1 MWRGIRNIFG
11 MAVLFCLFSALFPC
25 GTAAEENRVAG
36 FDVARIATMIVDS
49 DENLTY
55 TDALALAKTSAATGT
70 SAKIMPGR
78 QVYWLVFNVTNTA
91 AIADWGLAVYNS
103 LINRIDVYVLDGDKL
118 ESQHVSGRV
127 AIVKN
132 PLPSV
137 NVGYSIPLSIP
148 PGETRTIALRAD
160 AALLYPFTIY
170 AMPKSEIDSAFFQR
184 SLIFTLITGA
194 MLALLFYNMMLGF
207 SLKDRNYL
215 LYCFYVASNIA
226 LYVAVLGVT
235 ESFFKFYDQHF
246 LLHPL
251 FHGATQL
258 SGGWFVYRFL
268 DLPKNIPTMGLLF
281 RLYFFFLALVMMLW
295 PFVEGSL
302 LVEALMLGV
311 LVLLPLLIISGGIGV
326 WRKIPGALYILIGW
340 GILMLGAAR
349 ISGDLFG
356 LTDERTDLGG
366 MSVYAAALIEMIVL
380 SLALADRVRQ
390 LRLDKLS
397 ADQANSAKS
406 TFLATMSHEIRT
418 PLNGILATVEMLS
431 RSALSEG
438 QRKYVET
445 IHSSGAALRALL
457 NNVLD
462 YAKAESRNFV
472 ASPHPLK
479 IDLLVKGVVDLM
491 SSRAQDRGIPIN
503 VTIDPGLPHLVLGDS
518 LMLRQVLLN
527 LLSNAEKFTKSGHIN
542 VRVAPCP
549 NACIET
555 GMANGIRFEIEDTGI
570 GISQSQYEVVFEHF
584 TQVDSSP
591 SRHHGGTGLGLAIA
605 KEMVIAM
612 GGTIGVESK
621 LGKGSNFY
629 IDIPLPAVDEAAL
642 ADSSDENLAYQTRS
656 KQRELN
662 ILVVDDVQINCDIL
676 ADFLVSE
683 GHSAKTA
690 VSGPEALDLMKEGAF
705 DVIMMDLFM
714 PGMDGVETTH
724 QARKLLPDIPII
736 GVTAA
741 TGTEQKMV
749 CLSAG
754 MDDVL
759 EKPLNFDLVEM
770 VLQRVVSSRKNTQ
783 APFPL
788 LDLDAHHRTAVFLGK
803 GKAKELLSDFIT
815 QGAVVIDDLETAWNA
830 GRNKEAGSQSH
841 KLAGMSGFVGL
852 AALSTKARQ
861 LYQSIE
867 FGDNESAGQHV
878 LEIRDLYERSLA
890 EISTL
895 AE

>member
-1 MWRGIRNIFG
+1 MGGMKIIFE
-11 MAVLFCLFSALFPC
+11 MAVLSCLFSVFFPG
-25 GTAAEENRVAG
+25 GTAAEEVRVAG
-36 FDVARIATMIVDS
+36 LDVASIATMIVDG
-49 DENLTY
+49 DKNLTY
-55 TDALALAKTSAATGT
+55 TDAIALARTSAAVGV
-70 SAKIMPGR
+70 SAKIKPGR
-78 QVYWLVFNVTNTA
+78 QVYWLVFDITNTSA
-91 AIADWGLAVYNS
+91 TADWGLAVYNS
-103 LINRIDVYVLDGDKL
+103 LVNRIDVYVLNGDKL
-118 ESQHVSGRV
+118 ESHHVSGRE
-127 AIVKN
+127 AIVKD

-137 NVGYSIPLSIP
+137 NVGYSIPLTMP
-148 PGETRTIALRAD
+148 LGETRSIAFRAD

-170 AMPKSEIDSAFFQR
+170 AMPKLEVDSAFFQR
-184 SLIFTLITGA
+184 SLLFTLITGA

-207 SLKDRNYL
+207 SLRDRNYL

-268 DLPKNIPTMGLLF
+268 NLRKNIPTMGILF
-281 RLYFFFLALVMMLW
+281 HLYFLFLALVMMLW

-311 LVLLPLLIISGGIGV
+311 LVLLPLLIISSGIGV

-366 MSVYAAALIEMIVL
+366 MSVYAAALIEMFVL

-445 IHSSGAALRALL
+445 IHSSGSALRALL

-479 IDLLVKGVVDLM
+479 IDLLVNGIVDLM
-491 SSRAQDRGIPIN
+491 SSRAQDRGIPIY
-503 VTIDPGLPHLVLGDS
+503 VTIDPGLPHLVSGDS

-527 LLSNAEKFTKSGHIN
+527 LLSNAEKFTKSGRID

-549 NACIET
+549 GNDIP
-555 GMANGIRFEIEDTGI
+555 NGIRFEIEDTGI
-570 GISQSQYEVVFEHF
+570 GIAQSQHEVVFQHF
-584 TQVDSSP
+584 SQVDNSP

-605 KEMVIAM
+605 KKMVVAM
-612 GGTIGVESK
+612 GGTIGLESK
-621 LGKGSNFY
+621 VGKGSVFY
-629 IDIPLPAVDEAAL
+629 VDIPLPTVDEEVL
-642 ADSSDENLAYQTRS
+642 TDFSNENLIYHTNS
-656 KQRELN
+656 KLRALN
-662 ILVVDDVQINCDIL
+662 ILVVDDVQINRDIL
-676 ADFLVSE
+676 ADYLISE
-683 GHSAKTA
+683 GHSATTA
-690 VSGPEALDLMKEGAF
+690 VSGPEALGLMKAGSF
-705 DVIMMDLFM
+705 DAIMMDLFM
-714 PGMDGVETTH
+714 PGMDGMETTH

-741 TGTEQKMV
+741 TGMEQKLA

-754 MDDVL
+754 MNDVL

-770 VLQRVVSSRKNTQ
+770 VLRRIVLSREKTT
-783 APFPL
+783 APLPIL
-788 LDLDAHHRTAVFLGK
+788 NPDAYLRTAAFLGK
-803 GKAKELLSDFIT
+803 DKANDLLSEFVA
-815 QGAVVIDDLETAWNA
+815 QSAAVIDDLEASWIA
-830 GRNKEAGSQSH
+830 GNNEEVGSHSH
-841 KLAGMSGFVGL
+841 KLAGMSGAVGL
-852 AALSTKARQ
+852 IALNATAIQ
-861 LYQSIE
+861 LCQSIE
-867 FGDNESAGQHV
+867 TSDMSSAGRCV
-878 LEIRDLYERSLA
+878 LEIRSFYEKSLG
-890 EISTL
+890 EINTL
-895 AE
+895 ADGSSA